1 MNGFEFPTSCH
12 LDLILNPKFGCT
24 YWLFILR
31 PKRRLMKTLS
41 FELFLTSAKIIAIV
55 FAVYS

>member
-1 MNGFEFPTSCH
+1 MNGFEFLKSRH

-24 YWLFILR
+24 YWLFVLR
-31 PKRRLMKTLS
+31 PKWNGNENIN
-41 FELFLTSAKIIAIV
+41 FELFLTSAKIIAIG